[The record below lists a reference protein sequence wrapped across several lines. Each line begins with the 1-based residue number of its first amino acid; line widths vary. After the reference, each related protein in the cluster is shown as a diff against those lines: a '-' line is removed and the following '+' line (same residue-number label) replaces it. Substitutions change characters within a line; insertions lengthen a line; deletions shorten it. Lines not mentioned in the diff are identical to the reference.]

1 MQHAALIL
9 EESML
14 LTRGVFLWQDLLA
27 LLLLHVE
34 VGRHLAGDGVGREA
48 LVLDAVVQ
56 VAVDAL
62 HPARERR
69 GAGLKY
75 VPGFRVK

>member
-1 MQHAALIL
+1 
-9 EESML
+9 ML

-56 VAVDAL
+56 VPVDAL
-62 HPARERR
+62 HAAGERR
-69 GAGLKY
+69 GARLKKICTFQ
-75 VPGFRVK
+75 G